1 MKKIANLSGLYILLL
16 FIITI
21 PAFLAMLNNQYFSM
35 HDDQHIARFYLLDQA
50 IKQGYLYPRWV
61 SILGFGYGYPL
72 FNFYPPLIYYLA
84 ETFHL
89 FGFSLIWSLKLMIIS
104 GFFLSSLGMYLFVKK
119 IIGKSLAFLSAVL
132 YTYFFYHAV
141 LVYVRGALAESFALA
156 VIPFIFLALDNLA
169 KTSVFKNSLF
179 FGITFALL
187 ILTHPLIAFPFIF
200 YLGFFFIFYLLM
212 NKQKIKF
219 IKYFVLGLIVG
230 LSLSAFFWLPSMI
243 ERKYTLVDNILTK
256 DLANYKIHYIY
267 PQQFL
272 YSSWGYGGSIVGPY
286 DGMTFQLGKVH
297 ILLSLLAFILS
308 FIYLLKKRKLDK
320 NLKYFYFFVLLLL
333 FSLLMSTSCSSF
345 VWDNL
350 RYLWY
355 LQFPWRFLTFTAL
368 FISIC
373 ASYFIFL
380 LFSLLKQYF
389 QPPRLNRIITSLY
402 SLFIIILSLMI
413 IFKYQQYFKPQ
424 KLIKTSD
431 QELTTFE
438 EIAWSVSKS
447 SFEFVPKGVKT
458 KKTDL
463 NTKTLSIDKNNLP
476 KKLYEIISGAGGIKM
491 LKNKFAEKIFQV
503 DVLSPIK
510 FRLNTYNFPGWT
522 VYLDNKKLKIDDNN
536 DYKLITVFIPKGHY
550 QLKFIFQN
558 TPIRQIAKTITILSL
573 VIVIIFLFQN
583 RIKRYFHFSK
593 CLFLRWFNF

>member
-1 MKKIANLSGLYILLL
+1 MKKILNLSHFYIVLL

-21 PAFLAMLNNQYFSM
+21 PAFLAILNNQYFSM
-35 HDDQHIARFYLLDQA
+35 HDDQHIVRLYFLDKG

-61 SILGFGYGYPL
+61 DLLGFGYGYPL
-72 FNFYPPLIYYLA
+72 FNFYPPLIYYSA
-84 ETFHL
+84 EIFHL
-89 FGFSLIWSLKLMIIS
+89 FGVSFIWSFKLTVIS

-119 IIGKSLAFLSAVL
+119 LIGRSLAFLSSVF

-141 LVYVRGALAESFALA
+141 LVYVRGALAEFFALA

-169 KTSVFKNSLF
+169 KTSAFKNSLF
-179 FGITFALL
+179 FGITFAFL

-200 YLGFFFIFYLLM
+200 YLGFFFIFYLFI

-219 IKYFVLGLIVG
+219 IKYFILGLIVG
-230 LSLSAFFWLPSMI
+230 LSLSAFFWLPSII
-243 ERKYTLVDNILTK
+243 ERKYTLVDDILTK
-256 DLANYKIHYIY
+256 ELANYKIHYIY
-267 PQQFL
+267 PLQFL
-272 YSSWGYGGSIVGPY
+272 YSQWGYGGSIIGPY
-286 DGMTFQLGKVH
+286 DGMTFQLGKIH
-297 ILLSLLAFILS
+297 ILLSLFAFILS
-308 FIYLLKKRKLDK
+308 FIYLFKKRKLDLQ
-320 NLKYFYFFVLLLL
+320 LKYFYFFVLLLL
-333 FSLLMSTSCSSF
+333 FSLFMTTSFSSF
-345 VWDNL
+345 VWNKIKF
-350 RYLWY
+350 LWY

-368 FISIC
+368 FISIS

-402 SLFIIILSLMI
+402 FLFIIILSLMI

-431 QELTTFE
+431 KELTTFE
-438 EIAWSVSKS
+438 EIAWRISKS

-463 NTKTLSIDKNNLP
+463 NTTTLSIDKNNLP
-476 KKLYEIISGAGGIKM
+476 KKPYKIMNGIGDIKM

-503 DVLSPIK
+503 DVLSPVR

-522 VYLDNKKLKIDDNN
+522 AYLNNKKLKIDDNN
-536 DYKLITVFIPKGHY
+536 DYKLITVFIPAGNN
-550 QLKFIFQN
+550 QLKFIFQD
-558 TPIRQIAKTITILSL
+558 TPIRQVANYLSLISSIIVLIYVFKTIVLAKYQ
-573 VIVIIFLFQN
+573 QN
-583 RIKRYFHFSK
+583 
-593 CLFLRWFNF
+593 LL